1 MDNHHGKPQD
11 SMQESDNENE
21 EANAPGLGLS
31 VAAMARFG
39 LQSQDGK
46 VGASEAAG
54 TVSEMAANMAGVGK
68 SIGSTLNT
76 SKCIQLVL
84 M

>member
-31 VAAMARFG
+31 VADMASVG
-39 LQSQDGK
+39 LQPQGGK

-54 TVSEMAANMAGVGK
+54 TATGIAAKMAGVGK
-68 SIGSTLNT
+68 STGSTFNT
-76 SKCIQLVL
+76 SNNVFN
-84 M
+84 